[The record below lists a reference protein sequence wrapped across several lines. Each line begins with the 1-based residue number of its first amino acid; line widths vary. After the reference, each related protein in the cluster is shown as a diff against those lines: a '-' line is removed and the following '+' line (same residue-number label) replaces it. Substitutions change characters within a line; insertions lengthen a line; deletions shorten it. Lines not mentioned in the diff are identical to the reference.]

1 MLSPDSA
8 TSPRDFDRSGEDVRH
23 YAATQFDKGA
33 RPFAFCC
40 AVIYAVLSA
49 GLVVALVKATLHF

>member
-8 TSPRDFDRSGEDVRH
+8 TSPRDFERRGEDVRH
-23 YAATQFDKGA
+23 YTATQFDKGA
-33 RPFAFCC
+33 RTFAFCC

-49 GLVVALVKATLHF
+49 GLIVALVRATLRF